1 MPNTHDLIVSGR
13 RHIPEFVMRVGI
25 VTYDYKPPIGG
36 LGIMVANAT
45 EALQAGHPD
54 DVFKVFSPSP
64 SADKAVSPLARA
76 RWGKSGGCPLFSLT
90 LLWSMNGIIRRNAL
104 DLVHVHSG
112 SGGVFLL
119 RKPACP
125 LLVTAHHTYRQEAR
139 TVYAASALKRNW
151 KNLMALFEARTYR
164 LADRITCVS
173 ADTKDELINAYG
185 INPAKIRVV
194 ENAIDI
200 ERYAAL
206 PQLQR
211 LENTILYVGRIEPR
225 KGVWTLLESLAM
237 LVKTNPAIRLR
248 LAGANLLGDA
258 LPAYLQKMN
267 ITDRVSV
274 LGRLHESILDLE
286 LSQATVIAIP
296 SIVEGFGLIAAQA
309 MAAGCCVVASNCPG
323 LRSVVT
329 HEQTGLLFDT
339 GDVPSC
345 AAALKR
351 AIDDQA
357 LRTRLSAAAKA
368 DAQRRFT
375 FDVHSS
381 ALYGC
386 YTHVLTQAK

>member
-1 MPNTHDLIVSGR
+1 
-13 RHIPEFVMRVGI
+13 MRVGI
-25 VTYDYKPPIGG
+25 VSYDYKPPIGG

-45 EALQAGHPD
+45 EALQAAHPG
-54 DVFKVFSPSP
+54 DVFRVFSPSL
-64 SADKAVSPLARA
+64 SADNGVSSLARA
-76 RWGKSGGCPLFSLT
+76 RWGRSGGCPLFSLT

-104 DLVHVHSG
+104 DMIHVHSG

-125 LLVTAHHTYRQEAR
+125 VLVTAHHTYRQEAR
-139 TVYAASALKRNW
+139 TVYAASPLRRNW
-151 KNLMALFEARTYR
+151 KNLMALFEAHTYR

-185 INPAKIRVV
+185 IDPSKIRVV

-200 ERYAAL
+200 DRYAKL

-211 LENTILYVGRIEPR
+211 AENTILYVGRIEPR
-225 KGVWTLLESLAM
+225 KGVWTLIESLAL
-237 LVKTNPAIRLR
+237 LVKTNPDVRLR

-258 LPAYLQKMN
+258 LPGYLKRMN
-267 ITDRVSV
+267 IADRVSV
-274 LGRLHESILDLE
+274 LGRLHESMLDLE
-286 LSQATVIAIP
+286 LSVATVIVIP

-309 MAAGCCVVASNCPG
+309 MAAGCCVIASDCPG

-329 HEQTGLLFDT
+329 HEQTGLLFKT
-339 GDVPSC
+339 GDAASC

-351 AIDDQA
+351 LIDEPA

-375 FDVHSS
+375 FELHAS
-381 ALYGC
+381 ALYDC
-386 YTHVLTQAK
+386 YTGVLTRTK